1 MCVFGQKDQKNN
13 GKKGRKPE
21 PKIRRI
27 ETDPGVLG
35 EHAPTIQDIMTTASG
50 FSVSDTELFVS
61 PSGYTRC
68 YYVTGLPSPIPFG
81 YLNPFFLLGADVHV
95 SIHAEPADSARAMHK
110 RTKRMTIVE
119 AEIIR
124 EQNAGTNKRL
134 EANRQQYALLEA
146 EREALR
152 SGREQLFYVTII
164 FTVSSPER
172 EEFEEACRRIERE
185 GFKGYVLRDA
195 YKEHDLGLRS
205 VAPIGMNVLRHPIEM
220 TGSAL
225 ANSFLFSN
233 SKFSHEYGVPIGID
247 FSSGHLNRYDAWA
260 NDERLLNANMVIGG
274 TSGAGKS
281 FLVKGVVAR
290 SSAFGVRHVII
301 DFEGEYNRVSK
312 AMGWVTIR
320 IDARSPHRLNA
331 FELEEE
337 DEREEENAD
346 ALTGRK
352 IVRIDEKIEQIERLI
367 LSMAHMQGKE
377 SDRLDA
383 YSVAAINEILQ
394 TMYTVDFGF
403 TENPD
408 SLYETLDN
416 WQRDAR
422 GNRLIR
428 RRKRPQPQYSDFHD
442 RLALRAKQN
451 ARLEDAAM
459 RLRRFKAGGTMGMFD
474 CQSTVELRDTPV
486 VHFDLSS
493 LSGASLARE
502 LGIQVILEWVMEKFI
517 KLNPSMR
524 KRVVLDEA
532 QELLKRPDMAQFLE
546 DAFRRI
552 RKRGGSA
559 VAASQDLRKFLAHAQ
574 GQAITQNSATRVLL
588 QQTEQDRALVTEVLG
603 LKEGEFEELLHYKK
617 GEARWDVA
625 GEIFYNQMNASDL
638 ERELFSTTHTRSERE
653 RIGGGGG
660 VS

>member
-1 MCVFGQKDQKNN
+1 MVFGQKIAAKSAK
-13 GKKGRKPE
+13 KKGRKPE
-21 PKIRRI
+21 PKKRKIDA
-27 ETDPGVLG
+27 DPSVLG
-35 EHAPTIQDIMTTASG
+35 EHAPTIQDLMTTASG
-50 FSVSDTELFVS
+50 FTVSDTELYIS

-68 YYVTGLPSPIPFG
+68 YYVTGLPSSIAFG
-81 YLNPFFLLGADVHV
+81 YLNPLFLIGADVHV
-95 SIHAEPADSARAMHK
+95 SIHGEPADSAPAMRK
-110 RTKRMTIVE
+110 RTKRMTVLE
-119 AEIIR
+119 GEIMS
-124 EQNAGTNKRL
+124 EQKAGTNKRVSFL
-134 EANRQQYALLEA
+134 QDQYALLEH

-152 SGREQLFYVTII
+152 SGREKLFYVTIV
-164 FTVSSPER
+164 FTVSSPDR

-185 GFKGYVLRDA
+185 MPEGFVIRDA

-260 NDERLLNANMVIGG
+260 SDERLLNANMVIGG

-281 FLVKGVVAR
+281 FLVKGLTAR
-290 SSAFGVRHVII
+290 GAAFGVRHVIV

-352 IVRIDEKIEQIERLI
+352 VVKIDEKIEQIERLV
-367 LSMAHMQGKE
+367 LSMAHIGGE
-377 SDRLDA
+377 NDRLDA

-403 TENPD
+403 TESAD

-416 WQRDAR
+416 WQRDSR
-422 GNRLIR
+422 GNRLVR
-428 RRKRPQPQYSDFHD
+428 RRKRPQPQFSDFYD
-442 RLALRAKQN
+442 RLAEHAKTN

-459 RLRRFKAGGTMGMFD
+459 RLRRFRAGGTMGMFD
-474 CQSTVELRDTPV
+474 CQSTVELRDVPV
-486 VHFDLSS
+486 VHFDLST

-502 LGIQVILEWVMEKFI
+502 LGIQVVLEWVMEQFI
-517 KLNPSMR
+517 KRNPGVR

-532 QELLKRPDMAQFLE
+532 QEMLKRPDMAQFLE

-559 VAASQDLRKFLAHAQ
+559 VAASQDLRKFLVHAQ

-603 LKEGEFEELLHYKK
+603 LKAGEFDELLHYKK

-653 RIGGGGG
+653 RIGGGSG

>member
-1 MCVFGQKDQKNN
+1 MVFGLKRAAKSAK
-13 GKKGRKPE
+13 KKGRKPE
-21 PKIRRI
+21 SKKRTIDA
-27 ETDPGVLG
+27 DPSVLG
-35 EHAPTIQDIMTTASG
+35 EHAPTIQDLMTTASG
-50 FSVSDTELFVS
+50 FTVSDTELYIS

-68 YYVTGLPSPIPFG
+68 YYVTALPSSIPFG
-81 YLNPFFLLGADVHV
+81 YLNPLFLIGADVHV
-95 SIHAEPADSARAMHK
+95 SIHAEPADSAPAMRK
-110 RTKRMTIVE
+110 RTKRMTVLE
-119 AEIIR
+119 GEIMS
-124 EQNAGTNKRL
+124 EQKAGTNKRVSYL
-134 EANRQQYALLEA
+134 QDQYALLEF

-152 SGREQLFYVTII
+152 SGREKLFYVTIV
-164 FTVSSPER
+164 FTVSSPDH

-185 GFKGYVLRDA
+185 MPEGFVIRDA

-260 NDERLLNANMVIGG
+260 SDERLLNANMVIGG

-281 FLVKGVVAR
+281 FLVKGLTAR
-290 SSAFGVRHVII
+290 GAAFGVRHVIV

-352 IVRIDEKIEQIERLI
+352 VVKIDEKIEQIERLV
-367 LSMAHMQGKE
+367 LSMAHIGGE

-394 TMYTVDFGF
+394 TMYTQDFGF
-403 TENPD
+403 TENAD

-416 WQRDAR
+416 WQRDSR
-422 GNRLIR
+422 GNRLVR
-428 RRKRPQPQYSDFHD
+428 RRKRPQPQFSDFYD
-442 RLALRAKQN
+442 RLAEHAKTN
-451 ARLEDAAM
+451 VRLEDAAM
-459 RLRRFKAGGTMGMFD
+459 RLRRFRAGGTMGMFD
-474 CQSTVELRDTPV
+474 CQSTVELRDVPV
-486 VHFDLSS
+486 VHFDLST

-502 LGIQVILEWVMEKFI
+502 LGIQVVLEWVMEQFI
-517 KLNPSMR
+517 KRNPGVR

-532 QELLKRPDMAQFLE
+532 QEMLKRPDMAQFLE

-559 VAASQDLRKFLAHAQ
+559 VAASQDLRKFLVHAQ

-625 GEIFYNQMNASDL
+625 GEVFYNQMNASDL
-638 ERELFSTTHTRSERE
+638 ERQLFSTTHTRSERE
-653 RIGGGGG
+653 RIGGGVG